1 MSLIYYEG
9 CENRIVSPSIRNCSA
24 EEASIKQ
31 KIAQIIRDVALKNQ
45 RRSSSVNTE
54 EYMQLPLADDEQEP
68 ALVPVLV
75 PVPEPV
81 LEPALVPVPAQ
92 VLEPE
97 QDEIISES
105 STALSDEEKCHEIIG
120 KPVLEL
126 SDDAAQSLGDC
137 AICLENVS
145 QLVNATTTRCGHT
158 FHTSCLLKAI
168 TCGAGNCPN
177 CRALLVIKDDE
188 DESEYE
194 SEYDS
199 DDGSDDGSDDEEEQ
213 QYVVTLEQA
222 SETLQAMGY
231 TFADIL
237 RTEIS
242 IERFPN
248 TNQERY
254 TEGFLR
260 KMWDDIFGVLYGN
273 LPQAQAAGQAQAAQ
287 GEVQAEAEPF
297 ITQEEAEELLEVLED
312 VEEEAVVE
320 AEAVDPLTS
329 QEYLDENYPWMKAQG
344 ARKNE

>member
-9 CENRIVSPSIRNCSA
+9 CENIIVSPCIRNCSA

-54 EYMQLPLADDEQEP
+54 EYMHLPLADDEQEP
-68 ALVPVLV
+68 ALVL
-75 PVPEPV
+75 VPEPV
-81 LEPALVPVPAQ
+81 LLP
-92 VLEPE
+92 VLEPVLEPVPVLVLE
-97 QDEIISES
+97 QDESISDS

-199 DDGSDDGSDDEEEQ
+199 DDGSDSESDDEEEQ

-222 SETLQAMGY
+222 SETIQAMGY

-237 RTEIS
+237 RAEIS

-254 TEGFLR
+254 TEEFIR

-273 LPQAQAAGQAQAAQ
+273 LPEAQAAGQA
-287 GEVQAEAEPF
+287 EVQAEAEPF
-297 ITQEEAEELLEVLED
+297 ITQEEAEELLEVLE
-312 VEEEAVVE
+312 VVE